1 MTGWRE
7 RLPMPMDY
15 FRPNVEGIEEQGE
28 DGWAAAICPLHGGRE
43 RTLRIDMS
51 SRKGRWQC
59 SVCGSG
65 DLITFAER
73 LHSLPFALAKK
84 ELLDFQRRLIMG
96 VRVPGQVDVPALRQT
111 LEQPLSPTERR
122 KFVRDVSEQRRRDEG
137 VWPPIGGG

>member
-1 MTGWRE
+1 MTDWRE

-15 FRPNVEGIEEQGE
+15 FRVNVEGLDEHG
-28 DGWAAAICPLHGGRE
+28 DNCLATAVCPLHDVRE

-73 LHSLPFALAKK
+73 LHNLPFALAKK
-84 ELLDFQRRLIMG
+84 ELLDFERRRIKEVLVSG
-96 VRVPGQVDVPALRQT
+96 PVDLCSLRQT
-111 LEQPLSPTERR
+111 LEQPLSPAERR
-122 KFVRDVSEQRRRDEG
+122 KFARDVSEQRRRDEG
-137 VWPPIGGG
+137 VWSPKGRR